1 MPLPCFVDLLKM
13 PVRIVTDVIRLDGI
27 LPLGQDKDLVERET
41 QQFSGRYQRPFFR
54 ATADIC
60 ALRELAHGCL

>member
-13 PVRIVTDVIRLDGI
+13 PVRIVADVIRLDGI

-41 QQFSGRYQRPFFR
+41 Q
-54 ATADIC
+54 
-60 ALRELAHGCL
+60 